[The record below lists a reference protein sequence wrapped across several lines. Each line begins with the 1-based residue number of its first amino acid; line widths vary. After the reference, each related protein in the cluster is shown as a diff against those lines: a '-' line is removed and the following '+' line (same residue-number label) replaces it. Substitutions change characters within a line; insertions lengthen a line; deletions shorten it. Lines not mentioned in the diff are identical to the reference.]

1 MRPHFNLMKI
11 VFMGTPQ
18 AAVPSLERLVADGH
32 EVVAVYTQPDRPSG
46 RGHKLAAS
54 PVKESA
60 LQFGLQV
67 VQPSKLRTDEALV
80 EFENFGADLA
90 VVVAYGRILPDAF
103 LAAYPKGCVNVHF
116 SLLPKF
122 RGAAPVNWAIVNGE
136 SVTGVT
142 TMQMDSGLDTGDI
155 LLQAE
160 TGIGSEENSID
171 LMGRLSVLGAELL
184 SRTLDD
190 LDGIVPRDQ
199 DDTMATLAP
208 ILKKEDGRFDWG
220 LPAALIE
227 RRIRG
232 FQPFPTT
239 YTTFRG
245 KRLTLWRAKV
255 IMDHAGAASPGTI
268 LEAKGDTLIVTCGER
283 SLRISEL
290 QIEGRKRV
298 GVRDFLNGVNL
309 QTGEQFV

>member
-1 MRPHFNLMKI
+1 MRPHFDLMKI

-18 AAVPSLERLVADGH
+18 AAVPSLERLVTDGH

-46 RGHKLAAS
+46 RGQKLAAS
-54 PVKESA
+54 PVKEAA
-60 LQFGLQV
+60 LRLGLQL
-67 VQPSKLRTDEALV
+67 VQPSKLRTDEALM
-80 EFENFGADLA
+80 EFESFGADLA
-90 VVVAYGRILPDAF
+90 VVVAYGRILPDGF
-103 LAAYPKGCVNVHF
+103 LTAYPKGCINVHF

-160 TGIGSEENSID
+160 TGIGSGENSID
-171 LMGRLSVLGAELL
+171 LMGRLSLLGADLL
-184 SRTLDD
+184 SKTLSD
-190 LDGIVPRDQ
+190 LGRIVPQKQ
-199 DDTMATLAP
+199 DNALATLAP
-208 ILKKEDGRFDWG
+208 ILRKEDGRFDWD

-239 YTTFRG
+239 YTTFRD
-245 KRLTLWRAKV
+245 KRLTLWKANVMTDR
-255 IMDHAGAASPGTI
+255 AGAARPGTI
-268 LEAKGDTLIVTCGER
+268 LEAKGDSLVVACGEG
-283 SLRISEL
+283 SLKISEL

-298 GVRDFLNGVNL
+298 GVRDFLNGVVL
-309 QTGEQFV
+309 AAGERFV

>member
-1 MRPHFNLMKI
+1 MRPHFDLMKI

-18 AAVPSLERLVADGH
+18 AAVPSLERLDADGH

-46 RGHKLAAS
+46 RGQKLAAS
-54 PVKESA
+54 PVKEAA
-60 LQFGLQV
+60 LRLGLQV
-67 VQPSKLRTDEALV
+67 VQPSRLRTDEALI
-80 EFENFGADLA
+80 EFESFGADLA
-90 VVVAYGRILPDAF
+90 VVVAYVRILPEAF
-103 LAAYPKGCVNVHF
+103 LAAYPKGCINVHF

-171 LMGRLSVLGAELL
+171 LMGRLSFLGADLL
-184 SRTLDD
+184 SKTLND
-190 LDGIVPRDQ
+190 LDCIVPQKQ
-199 DDTMATLAP
+199 DEALATLAP
-208 ILKKEDGRFDWG
+208 ILKKEDGRFDWD

-239 YTTFRG
+239 YTTFRD
-245 KRLTLWRAKV
+245 KRLTLWKANV
-255 IMDHAGAASPGTI
+255 ITDYAGVASPGTI
-268 LEAKGDTLIVTCGER
+268 LEAKGDSLVVACGEG
-283 SLRISEL
+283 SLKISEL

-298 GVRDFLNGVNL
+298 GVRDFLNGVIL
-309 QTGEQFV
+309 EAGERFA